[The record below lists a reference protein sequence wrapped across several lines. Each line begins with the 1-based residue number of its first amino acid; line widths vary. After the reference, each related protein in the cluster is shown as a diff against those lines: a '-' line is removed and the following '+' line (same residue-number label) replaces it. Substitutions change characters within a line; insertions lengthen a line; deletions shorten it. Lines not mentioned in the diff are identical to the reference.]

1 VKRALLLLL
10 LACLWVPTLRAQSSQ
25 RDSLI
30 ADGLARYFAHCQAE
44 APRTSNTFAAK
55 SFEVDETQRTLHVI
69 ANTAFSTQLMTRE
82 TVERIYSE
90 MPQYLPEPYNTYN
103 LTVYSAQRES
113 PIEDLVPNLYRTGNL
128 DAARLWGDRDY
139 QGAAWVRNVSQPYHA
154 SRGLNGRH
162 LVVAPSHGRY
172 FNGKGWRWQRPYL
185 FCTTEDLF
193 TQSIANPFL
202 IPMLEH
208 AGAVVYSPRERDIQV
223 NEAVVDND
231 VPEAQDGTYAET
243 TAGGQAWETCDA
255 PGFAP
260 AAESLDDDSRPFE
273 SGTARQIAT
282 ISHANQFA
290 TATWTPNIP
299 ADGRYAVYVSYQ
311 TRPNSVSDA
320 HYTVIHK
327 GGQTEFLVNQ
337 QMGGS
342 TWVYLG
348 TFEFLSGENQSG
360 RVVLSNESNEQGVV
374 SADGVRFGGGRG
386 QTRRGEAGTS
396 GLPRFLEGARYQAQ
410 WCGMSDSIY
419 NMHDSESDYNSD
431 IRTRSNMTNFLAGGS
446 VYLPSK
452 MGRGVP
458 FELSLALHSDA
469 GIRRDNSVFG
479 TLGICTSVDDSARKV
494 LPSGLSRMAS
504 NDLAAITLQNVQRD
518 LSAICPTWTNR
529 GIWDK
534 SYGESRTPQVPS
546 IILES
551 MSHQNFGDLKYGHD
565 PNFKFALAR
574 SIYKAILQY
583 VNFEHGV
590 RDVVVQPLPPR
601 CFAAILSDTG
611 SSVRLSWQPTRDEL
625 EPTAAPA
632 QYVLYTKMGDGAFD
646 NGQIVSGTSITLP
659 IHVGT
664 QYAFR
669 VSAVN
674 DGGESF
680 PSETLSVYK
689 AKKER
694 GNLLIVNGFR
704 RVSGPARIETA
715 DSLGFDLKQDVGVPY
730 LYTTAFAGYQRD
742 FDPAKAGGEGEGALG
757 YCGDELVGQ
766 IIAGNT
772 FDYPLVHGAAIAAS
786 ERYSFSSCSRD
797 AAAELDWKAFRA
809 VDLILGLERDASYNL
824 KKYKTF
830 DAELRA
836 KIEGYT
842 QQGGNVLV
850 SGAYLAAD
858 LQTAEEQNFARNVLK
873 FENGGTVSD
882 DLGDITG
889 LKLHFAVCRDFN
901 PYIYALQCSDCLL
914 PVGARAFSAF
924 AYSGGLSAGVAY
936 KGSDYRVVAMGFPFE
951 SIADAAVRADAMN
964 AILRFLLK

>member
-1 VKRALLLLL
+1 MKRALLLLL
-10 LACLWVPTLRAQSSQ
+10 LACLWAPTLRAQSSE

-30 ADGLARYFAHCQAE
+30 NVGLQRYFSAYRAE
-44 APRTSNTFAAK
+44 SYRPSRSFAADTFNV
-55 SFEVDETQRTLHVI
+55 SEAQQTLRVFANEAFCTQPLTGEQV
-69 ANTAFSTQLMTRE
+69 S
-82 TVERIYSE
+82 RIYRDL
-90 MPQYLPEPYNTYN
+90 PQYLPEPYNA
-103 LTVYSAQRES
+103 YSLSIYSTQKGC
-113 PIEDLVPNLYRTGNL
+113 PIEDLVANIYRTGSI
-128 DAARLWGDRDY
+128 DAARLWGSTNYD
-139 QGAAWVRNVSQPYHA
+139 GAAWVRNASQPHHA
-154 SRGLNGRH
+154 SRGLSGRH
-162 LVVAPSHGRY
+162 IVVAPSHGRY
-172 FNGKGWRWQRPYL
+172 YNGKGWRWQRPLL

-202 IPMLEH
+202 IPMLER
-208 AGAVVYSPRERDIQV
+208 AGAVVYSPRERDIQT
-223 NEAVVDND
+223 NEAIVDND
-231 VPEAQDGTYAET
+231 VPEAQDGTYAE
-243 TAGGQAWETCDA
+243 AAPDGAEWQTCEA

-260 AAESLDDDSRPFE
+260 AAESLGDDSRPFE
-273 SGTARQIAT
+273 NGTARQIAT
-282 ISHANQFA
+282 TSRASQIA

-320 HYTVIHK
+320 HYTVVHN

-360 RVVLSNESNEQGVV
+360 CVVLSNESNEQGVV
-374 SADGVRFGGGRG
+374 SADCVRFGGGRG
-386 QTRRGEAGTS
+386 QTMRGEAGTS

-431 IRTRSNMTNFLAGGS
+431 IRTRSNLTNFLAGGS

-469 GIRRDNSVFG
+469 GYRLDNSVYG
-479 TLGICTSVDDSARKV
+479 TLGICTSVDDSARKF

-504 NDLAAITLQNVQRD
+504 YDLAAITLQNVQRE
-518 LSAICPTWTNR
+518 LSAICPSWTRR
-529 GIWDK
+529 GLWDK
-534 SYGESRTPQVPS
+534 NYGESRTPQIPS
-546 IILES
+546 MILES

-574 SIYKAILQY
+574 GIYKAILQF
-583 VNFEHGV
+583 VNYEHGN
-590 RDVVVQPLPPR
+590 RDVAVQPLPPR
-601 CFAAILSDTG
+601 CFSALLSDTG
-611 SSVRLSWQPTRDEL
+611 CSVRLSWRPTDDAL
-625 EPTAAPA
+625 DASAAPS
-632 QYVLYTKMGDGAFD
+632 QYVLYTKVGEGAFD
-646 NGQIVSGTSITLP
+646 NGQLVSGTSITLP
-659 IHVGT
+659 LHVGT

-694 GNLLIVNGFR
+694 AHVLVVNGFR
-704 RVSGPARIETA
+704 RLSGPARVETA
-715 DSLGFDLKQDVGVPY
+715 DSIGFDLKRDIGVPY

-742 FDPAKAGGEGEGALG
+742 FDPAAAGSEGEGALG
-757 YCGDELVGQ
+757 YCGEELVGQ

-786 ERYSFSSCSRD
+786 ERYSYSSCSRD
-797 AAAELDWKAFRA
+797 AAINLDWKAYRA
-809 VDLILGLERDASYNL
+809 VDLILGLERDARHNL

-830 DAELRA
+830 DADLRG
-836 KIEGYT
+836 KIESYT
-842 QQGGNVLV
+842 QQGGNMLV

-858 LQTAEEQNFARNVLK
+858 LQTAEEQDFARRVLK
-873 FENGGTVSD
+873 FENGGEVRD

-889 LKLHFAVCRDFN
+889 LKLRISVCRDFN
-901 PYIYALQCSDCLL
+901 PYIYALQCSDSLV
-914 PVGARAFSAF
+914 PTGERTFSAF
-924 AYSGGLSAGVAY
+924 AYPSGLSAGVAY
-936 KGSDYRVVAMGFPFE
+936 KGGDYRVVAMGFPFE

-964 AILRFLLK
+964 AMLRFLLK